1 MKSFMIAAI
10 VSLVTIGGI
19 RTMSNVASAH
29 EFDGNGG
36 GYGGYAGGI
45 GGGYGSYYGNGG
57 HDATPHWHQTNT
69 PYGSSMWFG
78 NGAHDFQPHMHSY
91 SPNSY
96 QGYSSSPWGNTTS
109 YYSQYPGYTY
119 MPW

>member
-1 MKSFMIAAI
+1 MKRFMIAAI
-10 VSLVTIGGI
+10 VGLVTLGGI
-19 RTMSNVASAH
+19 GTMSNVASAQG
-29 EFDGNGG
+29 FG
-36 GYGGYAGGI
+36 GYGGGYVGGV

-57 HDATPHWHQTNT
+57 HDASPHWHQTNS
-69 PYGSSMWFG
+69 PYGSSMSFG

-109 YYSQYPGYTY
+109 YYSQTPGYTY